1 MADKTESTAI
11 KVERVYKDFVLPHE
25 RISNVKGFFTNIFNS
40 SALKT
45 KETQHALKDVSFEI
59 KKGEFFGIVG
69 RNGSGKSTMLKMLAG
84 IYQPTKGAVHIDGKL
99 VPFIELGV
107 GFNPELTG
115 RENVYLNGA
124 LLGFSTK
131 EIEAQYNDIVKFAE
145 LERFMDQ
152 KLKNYSSGMQVRLA
166 FSMATRA
173 KADILLVD
181 EVLAVGD
188 ADFQRKCFDYFRT
201 LKRNKK
207 TVVFVS
213 HDMSAVREYCDR
225 AVLIEKSEIIAAG
238 DADEIAT
245 KYTRMFLEA
254 DKASKEGSTKR
265 WGDGKITYDSIK
277 MSLEGKGETQKL
289 VISAV
294 AEAHEDIEAVNFGFL
309 IRNGGGTAVLGTNS
323 HIKRQFVERMVAGQ
337 KATVNWELANILN
350 DGTYFVEPAVVHGG
364 TQTGD
369 WWEEAAWLEVRKEE
383 QTPYPVN
390 PPINLT
396 LEVAGKKVTP
406 GKKGFK

>member
-1 MADKTESTAI
+1 MSDNIAI
-11 KVERVYKDFVLPHE
+11 KVDHVSKNFVLPHE
-25 RISNVKGFFTNIFNS
+25 RVSSMKGLFTNVFNS

-45 KETQHALKDVSFEI
+45 KETQHALQNVSFEV

-84 IYQPTKGAVHIDGKL
+84 IYQPTKGDVHIDGKL

-124 LLGFSTK
+124 LLGFSFK
-131 EIEAQYNDIVKFAE
+131 EMQAMYEEIVSFAE

-166 FSMATRA
+166 FSLATRA

-207 TVVFVS
+207 TVVFVT

-225 AVLIEKSEIIAAG
+225 AILIEQSEVIAAG

-245 KYTRMFLEA
+245 KYTRMFLDTD
-254 DKASKEGSTKR
+254 DKGKEGSSKR
-265 WGDGKITYDSIK
+265 WGDGKIAYNSVSIK
-277 MSLEGKGETQKL
+277 LQGRAGEQK
-289 VISAV
+289 VVVTAE
-294 AEAHEDIEAVNFGFL
+294 AEAHEDIEAANFGFL
-309 IRNGGGTAVLGTNS
+309 IRNSGGTAILGTNS
-323 HIKRQFVERMVAGQ
+323 HIKHKFVKAMRAGQ
-337 KATVNWELANILN
+337 KAHMTWEFDNILN
-350 DGTYFVEPAVVHGG
+350 DGTYFVEPAVVHDG

-369 WWEEAAWLEVRKEE
+369 WWEEAAWLDVRKEE

-390 PPINLT
+390 PAIQLT
-396 LEVAGKKVTP
+396 LDIKAPKRKQVQGER
-406 GKKGFK
+406 